1 MNYELDLAINYQTF
15 DNFKQKNAY
24 ILRGLFNGG
33 RIIDYAVFSSYGIIT
48 SLNERNNKINIEE
61 QDHFNRAKTNCLIY
75 DLTYNKWNPGKYNKL
90 FIYYSITSRDNGWY
104 GYVLYNTET
113 GQIFNKY
120 CVDYSDDKL
129 YQYIYNSIIS
139 LANDKKFEY
148 FSKRFD
154 ALKKKDFKNVKTIKD
169 YIEMKQ
175 YYEEFIKLPF
185 NTSQKIEHIND

>member
-15 DNFKQKNAY
+15 DNFKQKSAY

-33 RIIDYAVFSSYGIIT
+33 RMIDYAVFSSYGIIT
-48 SLNERNNKINIEE
+48 SLNERNNKISVEE
-61 QDHFNRAKTNCLIY
+61 QDRFNRAKTNCLIFN
-75 DLTYNKWNPGKYNKL
+75 LTYNKWNPGKYNKL

-113 GQIFNKY
+113 GQTFNKY

-129 YQYIYNSIIS
+129 YQYIYRSIIS

-154 ALKKKDFKNVKTIKD
+154 ALKNKD
-169 YIEMKQ
+169 YKNIKTVKDYREMKQ

-185 NTSQKIEHIND
+185 NPLQKIEYIDD